1 MLVFIVVILLILS
14 LVYGFYTGNVSSFD
28 SFLIGGMSDTVTL
41 ILSLSGSVCFFCG
54 MASVAEK
61 AGLTSKMREIA
72 SPFLKKLL
80 PAAFENEKTAE
91 NVTLNLVSNLFGLG
105 NAATPFGIKAT
116 DGMIKNGKI
125 SRSLALFILF
135 NTSSLQIVPTTV
147 IAVRQSVGA
156 STPSAVILPVF
167 LTQTVSAVFAVIIS
181 FALFK
186 GDK

>member
-1 MLVFIVVILLILS
+1 MIVFIVIILLVLS
-14 LVYGFYTGNVSSFD
+14 LVYGFYTGNISAFD
-28 SFLIGGMSDTVTL
+28 SFLIGGTGDTVTL

-61 AGLTSKMREIA
+61 AGLTSKIRKIA
-72 SPFLKKLL
+72 SPLLKKLL

-105 NAATPFGIKAT
+105 NAATPFGIKAA
-116 DGMIKNGKI
+116 DGMIKNGEI

-135 NTSSLQIVPTTV
+135 NTSSLQIIPTTV
-147 IAVRQSVGA
+147 IAVRQSVGSA
-156 STPSAVILPVF
+156 NPSAVILPVF
-167 LTQTVSAVFAVIIS
+167 CVQAVSAVFAVIIS